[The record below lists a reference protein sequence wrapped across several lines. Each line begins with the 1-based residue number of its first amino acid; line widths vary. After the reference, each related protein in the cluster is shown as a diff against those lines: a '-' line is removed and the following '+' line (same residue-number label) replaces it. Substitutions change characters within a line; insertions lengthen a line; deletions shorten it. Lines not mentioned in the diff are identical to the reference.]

1 MVEYDAYHKLSLA
14 SIEPVDPIPEVK
26 DLMKVTQDLISVVA
40 QQCGG
45 SLDSVLQALPQAD
58 QEYLW
63 KKLNQW
69 TVCAQTRKMTS
80 IPWFLL
86 YIGYG
91 AYSYCTS
98 DEAA

>member
-1 MVEYDAYHKLSLA
+1 MEYDAYHKLSLA
-14 SIEPVDPIPEVK
+14 SIEPADPIPEVK
-26 DLMKVTQDLISVVA
+26 DMMKVTQDLISVVV

-45 SLDSVLQALPQAD
+45 SLDSVLQALPRDD

-69 TVCAQTRKMTS
+69 TVCSQTRKMTNTL
-80 IPWFLL
+80 WFLL
-86 YIGYG
+86 YTGYE
-91 AYSYCTS
+91 AHSYCTS